1 MKGVSALFLAAAA
14 AASPSIETIHD
25 GAAPILSST
34 TAETIPGHYIIG
46 FKKDVPESAVT
57 DHHSWIQQIHGEGE
71 EQRTELRRR
80 GLDVSDDIFSGIKHT
95 YKVADG
101 FLGYAGSFDDEV
113 IEQVR
118 RHPDVSPLHPPYF
131 SNCVISGYLTH
142 SRSGRVH

>member
-1 MKGVSALFLAAAA
+1 MKGVSALFLAALA

-34 TAETIPGHYIIG
+34 SAETIPGHYIIK
-46 FKKDVPESAVT
+46 FKKDVSESAVT

-95 YKVADG
+95 YKIADG
-101 FLGYAGSFDDEV
+101 FLGYAGNFDDEA

-118 RHPDVSPLHPPYF
+118 RHPDVSPYYIPYF
-131 SNCVISGYLTH
+131 PNCVIGGYLTRLH
-142 SRSGRVH
+142 TGRVH

>member
-1 MKGVSALFLAAAA
+1 MKGVSALFLAGLA

-34 TAETIPGHYIIG
+34 SAETIPGHYIIK

-71 EQRTELRRR
+71 ERRTELRRR
-80 GLDVSDDIFSGIKHT
+80 GLDVSDDVFSGIKHT

-101 FLGYAGSFDDEV
+101 FLGYAGNFDDEV

-118 RHPDVSPLHPPYF
+118 RHPDVSLHFP
-131 SNCVISGYLTH
+131 VLA
-142 SRSGRVH
+142 